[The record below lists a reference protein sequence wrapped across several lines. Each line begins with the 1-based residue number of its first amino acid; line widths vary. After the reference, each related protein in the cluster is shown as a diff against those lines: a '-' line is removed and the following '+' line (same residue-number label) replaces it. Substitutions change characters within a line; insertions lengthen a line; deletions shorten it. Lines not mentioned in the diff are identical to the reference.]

1 MHRQAEAITEDEE
14 ELLWKEKI
22 LGDHSPQSLL
32 NTIIYMN
39 GLYFALRSGDEHRNL
54 RHNPCQI
61 QVIEK
66 PGEKS
71 YLLYTE
77 DISKNCPGGIKG
89 RKVNPK
95 VVHHPSRCFVRL
107 FKLYLSLCP
116 LEAPANAFYLAP
128 LKKPQK
134 DCWYSISPVGRNQL
148 VNEVSNMC
156 KACGIQG
163 F

>member
-1 MHRQAEAITEDEE
+1 MKRLQSKGLGSVHRQAEAITEDEE

-54 RHNPCQI
+54 RHKSCQI
-61 QVIEK
+61 QVIKK

-77 DISKNCPGGIKG
+77 DISKNGPGRIKG
-89 RKVNPK
+89 RKVKPK
-95 VVHHPSRCFVRL
+95 GPT
-107 FKLYLSLCP
+107 
-116 LEAPANAFYLAP
+116 
-128 LKKPQK
+128 
-134 DCWYSISPVGRNQL
+134 
-148 VNEVSNMC
+148 
-156 KACGIQG
+156 
-163 F
+163 